1 MKAYGNGTPE
11 QCAAN
16 LLRIARG
23 EVPYERIKGL
33 DAGLIDKPFTLANPE
48 LRADIEWVISTYEPR
63 IDLEQTSI
71 EALLPAEGQFA
82 VNTVTK
88 GGHG

>member
-16 LLRIARG
+16 LLRITRG

-33 DAGLIDKPFTLANPE
+33 DASLIDKPYSLAGPE
-48 LRADIEWVISTYEPR
+48 IQADIEWVLSTYEPR
-63 IDLEQTSI
+63 LDLSKVSID
-71 EALLPAEGQFA
+71 ALLPVEGQFT

-88 GGHG
+88 GVQG